1 MVTEGD
7 DEMKLSDAAYR
18 IEGQPMFKVLD
29 KVQVL
34 EKKGEH
40 IIHFELGDPDF
51 TTPSHIIESA
61 YSSLKNGETHYTSS
75 MGLYDL
81 RVAAAEATKFSR
93 GFLPDINQVLIT
105 PGANLIVY
113 LTVQCL
119 MNKGDDVIIPDP
131 GFPTYFSV
139 AKLCQV
145 NPIRI
150 PLKEENQFRMNPDD
164 VNERITKKTR
174 LIILNSP
181 SNPTG
186 SVMTRTELDD
196 IYQIAVENDAYILT
210 DEIYSRMVYGTTP
223 FYSPSVNDACN
234 ETVILA
240 NGFSKAFAMT
250 GWRLGVAIG
259 PAEIIEK
266 MGLLVQT
273 LCSCVPPFIQRAGIT
288 ALKGPQLQISKM
300 MMTYR
305 QRRNVMTTRLN
316 KIPGIRCLQGDGA
329 FYAFPNITGTGMTS
343 DEFAEFALEKAK
355 VALLPGNNF
364 GEYGEGYVRLSY
376 STSIGN
382 IQEGLERVS
391 HAVGERK

>member
-1 MVTEGD
+1 LVKQGD
-7 DEMKLSDAAYR
+7 EEMKLSAAAYR

-29 KVQVL
+29 KVQAL

-40 IIHFELGDPDF
+40 IVHFEIGDPDF
-51 TTPSHIIESA
+51 NTPAHIIESA
-61 YSSLKNGETHYTSS
+61 YTSLKNGETHYTSS

-113 LTVQCL
+113 LAVQCL

-164 VNERITKKTR
+164 VQERITKKTR

-186 SVMTRTELDD
+186 SVLTRTELNE
-196 IYQIAVENDAYILT
+196 IYKIAVDNDTYILT
-210 DEIYSRMVYGTTP
+210 DEIYSRMVYGNTP

-234 ETVILA
+234 HTVVLLD
-240 NGFSKAFAMT
+240 GFSKAFAMT

-259 PAEIIEK
+259 PAEVIEK

-288 ALKGPQLQISKM
+288 ALKGQQLPISKM
-300 MMTYR
+300 MKTYR
-305 QRRNVMTTRLN
+305 ERRDVIVDGLN
-316 KIPGIRCLQGDGA
+316 KIPGIRCLKGDGA

-376 STSIGN
+376 STGIGN
-382 IQEGLERVS
+382 ILIGLSRLS
-391 HAVGERK
+391 NAVGERK